1 MLEKIGNICYNK
13 DRSCKMKTVM
23 RSFDSRRFSCFAG
36 IEEVSQKERQ
46 GKKPMFEKGGFI
58 VYGTTGVCEIEDITS
73 PDMKGVSE
81 NRLYYVLNPCFKK
94 GNRIFTPVDNEKV
107 VIRAVMTQE
116 EAASLVDEI
125 PDIEE
130 LWEEDDKVREMRYK
144 EAIRSCNPREW
155 IQIIKTSYLRQQ
167 QRKAIGKKATT
178 VDERYFKAAEEHLY
192 AELSIALGVPKD
204 EVKDYIQTRLGT
216 K

>member
-1 MLEKIGNICYNK
+1 M
-13 DRSCKMKTVM
+13 
-23 RSFDSRRFSCFAG
+23 
-36 IEEVSQKERQ
+36 
-46 GKKPMFEKGGFI
+46 
-58 VYGTTGVCEIEDITS
+58 
-73 PDMKGVSE
+73 
-81 NRLYYVLNPCFKK
+81 
-94 GNRIFTPVDNEKV
+94 
-107 VIRAVMTQE
+107 
-116 EAASLVDEI
+116 DEI

-130 LWEEDDKVREMRYK
+130 LWEKDDKVREMRYK

>member
-1 MLEKIGNICYNK
+1 
-13 DRSCKMKTVM
+13 
-23 RSFDSRRFSCFAG
+23 
-36 IEEVSQKERQ
+36 
-46 GKKPMFEKGGFI
+46 MFEKGGYI

-73 PDMKGVSE
+73 PNIEGISGD
-81 NRLYYVLNPCFKK
+81 RLYYVLNPCFKK

-107 VIRAVMTQE
+107 VIRAVMTKE

-125 PDIEE
+125 PHIEE
-130 LWEEDDKVREMRYK
+130 LWEKDDKLRETRYK

-167 QRKAIGKKATT
+167 QRKAVGKKATT
-178 VDERYFKAAEEHLY
+178 VDERYFKAAEDHLY

-204 EVKDYIQTRLGT
+204 KVRDYIQTRLGT

>member
-1 MLEKIGNICYNK
+1 
-13 DRSCKMKTVM
+13 
-23 RSFDSRRFSCFAG
+23 
-36 IEEVSQKERQ
+36 
-46 GKKPMFEKGGFI
+46 MFEKGGYI

-73 PDMKGVSE
+73 PNIEGVPG

-107 VIRAVMTQE
+107 VTRAVMTQE

-125 PDIEE
+125 PHIEE
-130 LWEEDDKVREMRYK
+130 LWEKDDKVRELRYK

-155 IQIIKTSYLRQQ
+155 IQIIKTSYQRQQ
-167 QRKAIGKKATT
+167 QRKAAGKKATT

-204 EVKDYIQTRLGT
+204 EVRDYIQKRLG
-216 K
+216 KEQGN